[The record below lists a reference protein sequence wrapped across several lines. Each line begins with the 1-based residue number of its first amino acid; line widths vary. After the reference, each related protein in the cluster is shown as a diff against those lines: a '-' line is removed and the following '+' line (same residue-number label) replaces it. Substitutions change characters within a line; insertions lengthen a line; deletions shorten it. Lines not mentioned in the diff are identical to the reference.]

1 MIRERTHQG
10 TQPSSD
16 SANSGLVLKRLFP
29 IKGLMKNE
37 SINNPGKNGWKE

>member
-29 IKGLMKNE
+29 IKRFMRNE
-37 SINNPGKNGWKE
+37 FINNSRKNGWKE